1 MLCTRTLPLS
11 KRSATV
17 ATVSLV
23 LFVHELTAR
32 IKSPR
37 ESLERGLRIR
47 VFFFINNVVLTAIRV
62 PSFNVNK
69 PSVVEA
75 RLLAACWFVP
85 WPVN

>member
-1 MLCTRTLPLS
+1 LPLA

-37 ESLERGLRIR
+37 ESLERGLRIS
-47 VFFFINNVVLTAIRV
+47 VFFFIDNVILDSIDSNSGAIV
-62 PSFNVNK
+62 QC
-69 PSVVEA
+69 EQA
-75 RLLAACWFVP
+75 
-85 WPVN
+85 

>member
-37 ESLERGLRIR
+37 ESFERGLRIS
-47 VFFFINNVVLTAIRV
+47 VFFFIDNAVFDSNSGAIV
-62 PSFNVNK
+62 QC
-69 PSVVEA
+69 EQT
-75 RLLAACWFVP
+75 
-85 WPVN
+85 